1 MPANNEKQSNKKQQW
16 DLWKTTVNLPKV
28 CLERIQNKKHEA
40 FNKLGKIDFLL
51 LKFPLGT

>member
-51 LKFPLGT
+51 LKFSLGT